1 MTGKSVQKRDSR
13 YMSSDR
19 SLNERMEQLFAEK
32 LNVRVPSEDTD
43 LIETG
48 LIDSLALVELL
59 FEVEREFG
67 VALPLGDLE
76 VDDFRTIRRMG
87 EFVRKLGAVEGV

>member
-1 MTGKSVQKRDSR
+1 
-13 YMSSDR
+13 MSSDR

-32 LNVRVPSEDTD
+32 LNVRVPSEETD

-76 VDDFRTIRRMG
+76 VDDFRTIRRMADL
-87 EFVRKLGAVEGV
+87 VRKLGAVEGV

>member
-1 MTGKSVQKRDSR
+1 
-13 YMSSDR
+13 
-19 SLNERMEQLFAEK
+19 MEQLFAEK